1 MTRDSLWWQRLLETR
16 PKMGRQQLH
25 SCVQMRGALARAVRD
40 GLCHRWSFLR
50 LPEADMPPRLA
61 SARLPGP
68 CSRGFIAPCP
78 GSSLSSLS
86 LRCGISCSN
95 QSHVTCFVQ

>member
-1 MTRDSLWWQRLLETR
+1 MKRDTLWWERLLETR
-16 PKMGRQQLH
+16 PKMGRPQPH
-25 SCVQMRGALARAVRD
+25 SCVQMQGALACAVRD
-40 GLCHRWSFLR
+40 GRCHRWSFLR
-50 LPEADMPPRLA
+50 LPEADAPPRPA

-78 GSSLSSLS
+78 GSPLGSPS

-95 QSHVTCFVQ
+95 QSHVTCVVQ

>member
-1 MTRDSLWWQRLLETR
+1 MMRDTLWWERLLETR
-16 PKMGRQQLH
+16 PKMGRPQRH
-25 SCVQMRGALARAVRD
+25 SCVQMQGALARAV
-40 GLCHRWSFLR
+40 SFLR
-50 LPEADMPPRLA
+50 LPEADVPPRLA
-61 SARLPGP
+61 SAPLPGP

-78 GSSLSSLS
+78 GSPLGSPS